1 MLALGLVRDVAL
13 LGILEGRGH
22 VAGRGHLL
30 LHAGDLALAWFFS
43 QKRRADE
50 EVFRRA
56 TCAVP
61 WRCGHWAV
69 GVLSQIRLWVKRRH
83 GGPLDRQEDEIFC
96 SKTEFCS

>member
-56 TCAVP
+56 TCAVQL
-61 WRCGHWAV
+61 RHCGCT
-69 GVLSQIRLWVKRRH
+69 
-83 GGPLDRQEDEIFC
+83 GPLGSSAVMEVLWTDDKNTGFLAEIIFF
-96 SKTEFCS
+96 S